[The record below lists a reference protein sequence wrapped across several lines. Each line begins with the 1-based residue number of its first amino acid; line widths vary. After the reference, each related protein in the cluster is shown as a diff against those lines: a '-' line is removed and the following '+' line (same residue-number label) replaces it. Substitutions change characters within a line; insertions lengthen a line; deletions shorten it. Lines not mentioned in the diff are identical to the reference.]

1 MAMDGGALGSGLFL
15 SAILVA
21 LFLSSCCIIK
31 LLSTA
36 FYGKI
41 GQWKAY
47 PKLKRYIECM
57 L

>member
-21 LFLSSCCIIK
+21 LFVSSCCIIK

-36 FYGKI
+36 FYGRI
-41 GQWKAY
+41 GQGKAFQS
-47 PKLKRYIECM
+47 
-57 L
+57 